1 MFFKLFFLFALIPII
16 ELYILLK
23 IGAII
28 GPLNTV
34 IIILITASVGAF
46 LAKQE
51 GFRVIKKINQAL
63 HEGKA
68 PTRELL
74 NGLFIL
80 IGGFLLLTPGFLTDI
95 AGITMLIPFIRTFYC
110 KIAEKYINKKFELG
124 RWDTNNF

>member
-1 MFFKLFFLFALIPII
+1 MFLKLFFLFALIPIM
-16 ELYILLK
+16 ELYLLLK

-34 IIILITASVGAF
+34 IIILITAGIGSF

-51 GFRVIKKINQAL
+51 GFKIIKKINMNL
-63 HEGKA
+63 REGKP

-95 AGITMLIPFIRTFYC
+95 AGLTMLIPPVRNIYC
-110 KIAEKYINKKFELG
+110 NLAEKYIKKKFEIG
-124 RWDTNNF
+124 QWDENTF

>member
-1 MFFKLFFLFALIPII
+1 MFLKLFFLFAIIPVI

-23 IGAII
+23 IGAVI

-51 GFRVIKKINQAL
+51 GFRVIKKINHSL
-63 HEGKA
+63 REGKT
-68 PTRELL
+68 PTIELL

-95 AGITMLIPFIRTFYC
+95 AGITMLIPPIRVIYSEAAEKFIR
-110 KIAEKYINKKFELG
+110 KKFELG
-124 RWDTNNF
+124 KWDMEKF

>member
-1 MFFKLFFLFALIPII
+1 MFVKLFFLFAIIPII
-16 ELYILLK
+16 ELYLLLK

-28 GPLNTV
+28 GPLNTI

-51 GFRVIKKINQAL
+51 GFRVIGKINQAI
-63 HEGKA
+63 HEGKT

-74 NGLFIL
+74 SGLFIL

-95 AGITMLIPFIRTFYC
+95 AGITMLIPPIRTIYC
-110 KIAEKYINKKFELG
+110 KSAEKFIQKKFELG
-124 RWDTNNF
+124 KWNSDSF